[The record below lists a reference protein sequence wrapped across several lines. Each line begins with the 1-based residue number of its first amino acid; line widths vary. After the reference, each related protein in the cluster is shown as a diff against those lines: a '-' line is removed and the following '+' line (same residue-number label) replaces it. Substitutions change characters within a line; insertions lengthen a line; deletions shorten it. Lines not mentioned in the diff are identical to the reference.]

1 MEQCQVIGCNC
12 PGQKHHV
19 VFRSQGGLNI
29 STNYR
34 YLCIRHHSDGKEA
47 VHNNRE
53 FDLRLKREVQAEYER
68 MFTEEEYTIEQI
80 AKAITYNKA
89 RLEKKMK
96 TVPQRAGRYKREDII
111 RFLMG
116 GKLY

>member
-1 MEQCQVIGCNC
+1 MEQCQVQGCRC

-53 FDLRLKREVQAEYER
+53 FDLRLKREVQNEYYI

-80 AKAITYNKA
+80 AKVISYNKA
-89 RLEKKMK
+89 RLEKRMK
-96 TVPQRAGRYKREDII
+96 AVQQRAGKYKREDII

-116 GKLY
+116 GRLY

>member
-1 MEQCQVIGCNC
+1 M
-12 PGQKHHV
+12 GQKHHV

-29 STNYR
+29 SSNYR
-34 YLCIRHHSDGKEA
+34 YLCIKHHSDGKEA

-53 FDLRLKREVQAEYER
+53 FDLRLKREVQAEYEQ
-68 MFTEEEYTIEQI
+68 MFCESEYTVEQI
-80 AKAITYNKA
+80 AKEINYNKA
-89 RLEKKMK
+89 RLVKRMK
-96 TVPQRAGRYKREDII
+96 AVPQRAGQYKREDII